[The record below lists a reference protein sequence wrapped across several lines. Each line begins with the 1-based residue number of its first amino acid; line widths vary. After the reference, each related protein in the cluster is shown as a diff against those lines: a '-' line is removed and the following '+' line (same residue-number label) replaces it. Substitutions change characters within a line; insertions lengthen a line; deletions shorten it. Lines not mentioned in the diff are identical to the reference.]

1 MAAAAVAPGALA
13 AAAAQ
18 APSLLPHPPTALSLF
33 DLQDP
38 LLDAIF
44 AQLGLADLAAAGC
57 TSWDFRQLSAR
68 ALRSKTVLSAAAD
81 LPMLPRAHNLLLM
94 GGGSGGGDSGG
105 SGDNSGG
112 GSSSGGGMGSAAL
125 AQGGAVAAPEGST
138 ANDPT
143 ESAAA
148 ERQHASLASLNR
160 PSQRA
165 AVLSYLPKALHHAR

>member
-1 MAAAAVAPGALA
+1 MAAAAAAPGAPA

-18 APSLLPHPPTALSLF
+18 APSLLPHPPAALSLF
-33 DLQDP
+33 DLPDP

-57 TSWDFRQLSAR
+57 SSWDFRQLSGR

-94 GGGSGGGDSGG
+94 GGGSEG
-105 SGDNSGG
+105 GG
-112 GSSSGGGMGSAAL
+112 GSSGSDCGSGGSSSDGANVSSGSGSGSAAY
-125 AQGGAVAAPEGST
+125 AEGST
-138 ANDPT
+138 ATDPAD
-143 ESAAA
+143 SAAA
-148 ERQHASLASLNR
+148 ERQHASLVSLNR